1 MKTRGFYEQEYAT
14 KREVVDIATQI
25 ASSLIDDSDEIKG
38 TVLFFADLPSAN
50 LWTDKLWIVQQS
62 SGSWLT
68 LNYKQSGIYKSNGT
82 IWSLLDSTNDIVSSF
97 NTKADK
103 TITISAGSGLTGGGD
118 LSSNKTIS
126 HDDTS
131 SQANVNNTS
140 GNVIQ
145 SITLDTFG
153 HIQSITSTNLD
164 TRYTITNLG
173 ATTIGANL
181 FTLPNPNAI
190 TFLRINADNTAS
202 TLNVTDFQLAIGAS
216 ATATASSLVL
226 RDAGGSFL
234 ATNGGFSGQLLITRG
249 WDGAINRGQLFLA
262 GLTGNRI
269 DWSAAGSGAPAFT
282 TRSVGTKL
290 VFRQT
295 LSSSQVD
302 YGVGLTASSLWQSVP
317 TTAESFGWY
326 FGETLLATLTNTSLT
341 APSFI
346 KSGGLSSQFLKADGS
361 VDSTSYL
368 PLSGGTMSGAITFA
382 VGQTWPT
389 WSIAQGGTG
398 ATTTAGARTN
408 LGLGSSATLN
418 AGVANGVA
426 TLDGSGTIPLTQI
439 PASLQGA
446 LQYAGTWDASINSP
460 TLTSGAGTKGYY
472 YVVNVAGSTTLNGI
486 NEWKIGDWA
495 IYNGTAWQKID
506 NTDAV
511 VSVNG
516 LTGAVVLSTSNVAE
530 GTNLYYTDT
539 RTRLAISSTATGLT
553 YNNGTG
559 AFTLTAGYSIPT
571 TASQTNWDTA
581 FNDRNK
587 WDGGA
592 TGLVASTGRTSL
604 GGTTIGQNLF
614 TLPNPSAIRFL
625 RINAD
630 NTASTLN
637 ATDFRTAI
645 GAGTGDGTL
654 TRVDGVSPVVTTGGI
669 TPSVSLADYYGD
681 IKSPFAPVDANLFY
695 AGPQSGAILRLP
707 AFRSIVAAD
716 IPALAYVGGSGTTNT
731 LPKFSASTTLANSS
745 ITDNGTLVTIGSSGH
760 KAVIGGTATPLSKIA
775 FITENTNGLGLSA
788 WNNGYATFGP
798 NAATNGGNLGI
809 GYNSTTNE
817 GQIVA
822 ISPGA
827 AWRAVSILA
836 SQIRFNPEGLG
847 NKVVISNATAPGTF
861 HLDVTGSGRFTTEIQ
876 TGNLNASG
884 QIVGVSLSDGY
895 IQYTLAQI
903 NRADGAVE
911 LQFTGANSVRMFG
924 NTANPI
930 TFATAGTINGFR
942 LPSTSNNGLTWP
954 SLLGIKSDGVVEVGR
969 YIDFQGTSN
978 SGTDFTIRLD
988 GGGAGSTTLTCY
1000 GSFTVTND
1008 TNQTATSISRLWA
1021 GLPIPIPMSG
1031 ANGDGRINVNSF
1043 GSYFMDF
1050 WHTGLRWGSITISG
1064 GNTSFNQTSDY
1075 RLKENLKPIA
1085 KITERILKLK
1095 PINYNFIG
1103 YKENTDGFLAHEL
1116 AEVVPYAV
1124 TGKKNAVK
1132 EDGSISPQQVDMSKL
1147 VPLLTAALQD
1157 ALKRIEVLENKINNL
1172 ENKN

>member
-38 TVLFFADLPSAN
+38 TVLLFADLPSAN

-82 IWSLLDSTNDIVSSF
+82 IWSLLDSTDDIVSSF

-103 TITISAGSGLTGGGD
+103 VTTISAGSGLTGGGD

-126 HDDTS
+126 HADTS

-140 GNVIQ
+140 GYVIK
-145 SITLDTFG
+145 SMTFDAFG
-153 HIQSITSTNLD
+153 HVQSVESVNLD
-164 TRYTITNLG
+164 TRYTIANLG

-398 ATTTAGARTN
+398 ATTAAGARTN
-408 LGLGSSATLN
+408 LELGSSATLN

-472 YVVNVAGSTTLNGI
+472 YVVNVAGSTALNGI

-614 TLPNPSAIRFL
+614 TLPNPSAISFL

-645 GAGTGDGTL
+645 GAGTGNGTL

-669 TPSVSLADYYGD
+669 TPSVSLADYYGE
-681 IKSPFAPVDANLFY
+681 IKSPFSLMDPNLFY
-695 AGPQSGAILRLP
+695 AGPQSGIPRLP

-716 IPALAYVGGSGTTNT
+716 IPALAYIGGSGTTNT

-760 KAVIGGTATPLSKIA
+760 KAVIGGTATPSSKIA

-817 GQIVA
+817 GEIVA
-822 ISPGA
+822 ISPNV
-827 AWRAVSILA
+827 AWRAINILA

-911 LQFTGANSVRMFG
+911 LQFAGANSVRMFG

-942 LPSTSNNGLTWP
+942 LPSTGNNGLTWP

-1000 GSFTVTND
+1000 GSLFVTGD
-1008 TNQTATSISRLWA
+1008 TIQVATNISRLWA
-1021 GLPIPIPMSG
+1021 GLPILS
-1031 ANGDGRINVNSF
+1031 NGDGRINVNSF

-1050 WHTGLRWGSITISG
+1050 WHTGFRWGSITVSG

-1116 AEVVPYAV
+1116 AEVAPYAV
-1124 TGKKNAVK
+1124 TGEKDAVK

-1172 ENKN
+1172 ENKINN

>member
-1 MKTRGFYEQEYAT
+1 MA
-14 KREVVDIATQI
+14 
-25 ASSLIDDSDEIKG
+25 L
-38 TVLFFADLPSAN
+38 
-50 LWTDKLWIVQQS
+50 IVQLPDANPTDVVPIS
-62 SGSWLT
+62 LG
-68 LNYKQSGIYKSNGT
+68 GT
-82 IWSLLDSTNDIVSSF
+82 NAT
-97 NTKADK
+97 TA
-103 TITISAGSGLTGGGD
+103 AGAL
-118 LSSNKTIS
+118 I
-126 HDDTS
+126 
-131 SQANVNNTS
+131 
-140 GNVIQ
+140 
-145 SITLDTFG
+145 
-153 HIQSITSTNLD
+153 
-164 TRYTITNLG
+164 NLG
-173 ATTIGANL
+173 GTTVGTNL
-181 FTLPNPNAI
+181 FTLPNPSAV
-190 TFLRINADNTAS
+190 TFPRFNADNTVSA
-202 TLNVTDFQLAIGAS
+202 LNVTAFQTAIGAS

-269 DWSAAGSGAPAFT
+269 DWSAAGSGAPSFT

-398 ATTTAGARTN
+398 ATTAAGARTN
-408 LGLGSSATLN
+408 LELGSSATLN

-614 TLPNPSAIRFL
+614 TLPNPSAITFL

-645 GAGTGDGTL
+645 GAGTGNGTL

-669 TPSVSLADYYGD
+669 TPSISLATHYGD
-681 IKSPFAPVDANLFY
+681 IQSPFPAQSANTVY
-695 AGPQSGAILRLP
+695 AGPQGGVNTLAG
-707 AFRSIVAAD
+707 FRSLVAAD
-716 IPALAYVGGSGTTNT
+716 IPALPYVGGSGTTNT
-731 LPKFSASTTLANSS
+731 LPKFSASATLANSS
-745 ITDNGTLVTIGSSGH
+745 ITDNGTIVTIGAGGQKS
-760 KAVIGGTATPLSKIA
+760 VLGGTGTPLSKIA

-822 ISPGA
+822 ISPGV
-827 AWRAVSILA
+827 AWRPISILA

-847 NKVVISNATAPGTF
+847 TKVVISNGTF
-861 HLDVTGSGRFTTEIQ
+861 NLDVTGSGRFTGEIQ

-895 IQYTLAQI
+895 TQCTLGQI
-903 NRADGAVE
+903 NRPDGPVE
-911 LQFTGANSVRMFG
+911 LQYTGVNSVRMFG
-924 NTANPI
+924 STATPI
-930 TFATAGTINGFR
+930 TFAAAGTINGFR
-942 LPSTSNNGLTWP
+942 LPGTGNNGLTWP
-954 SLLGIKSDGVVEVGR
+954 SLLGVKSDGVAEVGR
-969 YIDFQGTSN
+969 YLDFHGA
-978 SGTDFTIRLD
+978 SGSATDYTVRLD
-988 GGGAGSTTLTCY
+988 GGGAGSTTLTCN
-1000 GSFTVTND
+1000 GGFTVTGD
-1008 TNQTATSISRLWA
+1008 TIQTATNISRLWA
-1021 GLPIPIPMSG
+1021 GLPILS
-1031 ANGDGRINVNSF
+1031 NGDGRINVNSF
-1043 GSYFMDF
+1043 GSYFLDF
-1050 WHTGLRWGSITISG
+1050 WNTGSRWGSITVAG

-1075 RLKENLKPIA
+1075 RLKENLKPVSSA
-1085 KITERILKLK
+1085 TKRVLALN
-1095 PINYNFIG
+1095 PLNYNFIG
-1103 YKENTDGFLAHEL
+1103 YKEDVDGFLAHEL
-1116 AEVVPYAV
+1116 AEQVPYAV
-1124 TGKKNAVK
+1124 TGEKDAVK
-1132 EDGSISPQQVDMSKL
+1132 EDGSIDPQQVDMAKL

-1157 ALKRIEVLENKINNL
+1157 ALKRIENL
-1172 ENKN
+1172 EKIIANQQGEEHGQ

>member
-25 ASSLIDDSDEIKG
+25 ASSLIDDGDEIKG
-38 TVLFFADLPSAN
+38 TVLLFADLPSAN
-50 LWTDKLWIVQQS
+50 LWIDKLWIVQQS

-82 IWSLLDSTNDIVSSF
+82 IWSLLDSTDDIVSSF

-103 TITISAGSGLTGGGD
+103 VTTISAGSGLTGGGD

-126 HDDTS
+126 HADTS

-140 GNVIQ
+140 GYVIK
-145 SITLDTFG
+145 SMTFDAFG
-153 HIQSITSTNLD
+153 HVQSVESVNLD
-164 TRYTITNLG
+164 TRYTIANLG

-317 TTAESFGWY
+317 TTAESFEWY

-587 WDGGA
+587 WDGGV

-614 TLPNPSAIRFL
+614 TLPNPSAITFL
-625 RINAD
+625 RINAN

-669 TPSVSLADYYGD
+669 TPSVSLADNYG
-681 IKSPFAPVDANLFY
+681 
-695 AGPQSGAILRLP
+695 
-707 AFRSIVAAD
+707 
-716 IPALAYVGGSGTTNT
+716 
-731 LPKFSASTTLANSS
+731 
-745 ITDNGTLVTIGSSGH
+745 
-760 KAVIGGTATPLSKIA
+760 
-775 FITENTNGLGLSA
+775 
-788 WNNGYATFGP
+788 
-798 NAATNGGNLGI
+798 
-809 GYNSTTNE
+809 
-817 GQIVA
+817 
-822 ISPGA
+822 
-827 AWRAVSILA
+827 
-836 SQIRFNPEGLG
+836 
-847 NKVVISNATAPGTF
+847 
-861 HLDVTGSGRFTTEIQ
+861 EI
-876 TGNLNASG
+876 
-884 QIVGVSLSDGY
+884 
-895 IQYTLAQI
+895 
-903 NRADGAVE
+903 
-911 LQFTGANSVRMFG
+911 
-924 NTANPI
+924 
-930 TFATAGTINGFR
+930 
-942 LPSTSNNGLTWP
+942 
-954 SLLGIKSDGVVEVGR
+954 
-969 YIDFQGTSN
+969 
-978 SGTDFTIRLD
+978 
-988 GGGAGSTTLTCY
+988 
-1000 GSFTVTND
+1000 
-1008 TNQTATSISRLWA
+1008 
-1021 GLPIPIPMSG
+1021 
-1031 ANGDGRINVNSF
+1031 
-1043 GSYFMDF
+1043 
-1050 WHTGLRWGSITISG
+1050 
-1064 GNTSFNQTSDY
+1064 
-1075 RLKENLKPIA
+1075 
-1085 KITERILKLK
+1085 
-1095 PINYNFIG
+1095 
-1103 YKENTDGFLAHEL
+1103 
-1116 AEVVPYAV
+1116 
-1124 TGKKNAVK
+1124 
-1132 EDGSISPQQVDMSKL
+1132 
-1147 VPLLTAALQD
+1147 
-1157 ALKRIEVLENKINNL
+1157 
-1172 ENKN
+1172 

>member
-1 MKTRGFYEQEYAT
+1 MKTSGFYEQEYAT

-82 IWSLLDSTNDIVSSF
+82 IWSLLDSTDDIISSF

-103 TITISAGSGLTGGGD
+103 VTTISAGSGLTGGGD

-131 SQANVNNTS
+131 SQANVNNTN

-361 VDSTSYL
+361 VDSASYL

-398 ATTTAGARTN
+398 ATTAASARTN
-408 LGLGSSATLN
+408 LELGSSATLN

-614 TLPNPSAIRFL
+614 TLPNPSAISFL

-645 GAGTGDGTL
+645 GAGTGNGTL

-669 TPSVSLADYYGD
+669 TPSISLATAYGE
-681 IKSPFAPVDANLFY
+681 IKSPFSVMDPNLFY
-695 AGPQSGAILRLP
+695 AGPQSGIPTLP

-788 WNNGYATFGP
+788 WNNGYTTFGP

-817 GQIVA
+817 GEIVA
-822 ISPGA
+822 ISPGV
-827 AWRAVSILA
+827 AWRAINVLA

-847 NKVVISNATAPGTF
+847 NKVVISNGTF
-861 HLDVTGSGRFTTEIQ
+861 NLDVTGSGRFTTEIQ

-895 IQYTLAQI
+895 TQCTLGQI
-903 NRADGAVE
+903 NRSDGSVE
-911 LQFTGANSVRMFG
+911 LQYTGANSVRMFG

-1000 GSFTVTND
+1000 GSLFVTGD
-1008 TNQTATSISRLWA
+1008 TIQVATNISRLWA
-1021 GLPIPIPMSG
+1021 GLPILS
-1031 ANGDGRINVNSF
+1031 NGDGRINDNSF

-1050 WHTGLRWGSITISG
+1050 WHTGFRWGSITVSG

-1116 AEVVPYAV
+1116 AEVAPYAV
-1124 TGKKNAVK
+1124 TGEKDAVT
-1132 EDGSISPQQVDMSKL
+1132 EDGSIKPQQVDMSKL

-1172 ENKN
+1172 ENKINN

>member
-131 SQANVNNTS
+131 SQANVNNTN

-153 HIQSITSTNLD
+153 HIQSIESVNLD
-164 TRYTITNLG
+164 TRYTIANLG

-326 FGETLLATLTNTSLT
+326 FGDTLLATLTNTSLT

-559 AFTLTAGYSIPT
+559 AFTLTAGYSIPA

-604 GGTTIGQNLF
+604 GATTIGANLF

-645 GAGTGDGTL
+645 GAGTGD
-654 TRVDGVSPVVTTGGI
+654 
-669 TPSVSLADYYGD
+669 
-681 IKSPFAPVDANLFY
+681 
-695 AGPQSGAILRLP
+695 
-707 AFRSIVAAD
+707 
-716 IPALAYVGGSGTTNT
+716 VGGSGTTNT

-775 FITENTNGLGLSA
+775 FITENTNGLGLSV

-924 NTANPI
+924 ATANPI

-942 LPSTSNNGLTWP
+942 LPSTGNNGLTWP

-969 YIDFQGTSN
+969 YIDFQGASN